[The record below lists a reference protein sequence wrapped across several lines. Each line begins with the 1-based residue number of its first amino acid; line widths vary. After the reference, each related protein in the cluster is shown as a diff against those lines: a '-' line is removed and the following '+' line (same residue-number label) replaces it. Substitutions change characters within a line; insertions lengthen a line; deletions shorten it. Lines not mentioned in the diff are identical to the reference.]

1 MHYYDII
8 TSCNNTAPVNL
19 NRNMFG
25 RTSDRCNLNYVQP
38 YATYVFII
46 AFPKLHPLLFTAS
59 FYLLTVMNHTFE

>member
-1 MHYYDII
+1 
-8 TSCNNTAPVNL
+8 
-19 NRNMFG
+19 MFG